1 MIRTVAVSGDFAP
14 DAQGAVFRSFSS
26 PQINNLGRVAF
37 TAQQL
42 GPGIDPPSA
51 QNDRITEF
59 GVWSEGLGSG
69 LELVARGDDIAPG
82 TDGKAFRRVFLRQFN
97 DSGQV
102 VIDGTV
108 KGGSHED
115 QGLWILRSQSQ
126 LELIVR
132 ENDPTPW
139 INGAR
144 FSETGAFGPH
154 FNERGQVLFEQGIHD
169 IPETQYEIDVLQ
181 WSDGSVSPLNVK
193 NGMDI
198 GIAGF
203 SVIRIDNISMN
214 TTGYV
219 SFAAYLQGVGVT
231 PDNDWA
237 VFVRDLD
244 GGVRLIVREGD
255 ASPGATSSRFIQ
267 SYAFQNASTSPL
279 GLATFIADMAPLPDM
294 APTGTNRGIWS
305 ERNGNGLELL
315 VKAGDPLA
323 GEPEVKLHPLVA
335 ATNSFGRVAFF
346 AGLSGTSV
354 TPENDVALLSE
365 GLGTGFE
372 LVARSGSPVPGV
384 ANAVFQDFPSGI
396 TAYNNVGQIA
406 FGARISGPGI
416 SDVNDEGIWSQNRVG
431 TLQLILREG
440 MEIDVDDGSGFDLRT
455 VSAVNPLRIH
465 GFNDRGQIVFATW
478 FSDGTSG
485 IFVSNVAAVPE
496 PTNWIQLLLAG
507 IAFAGFQRWA

>member
-1 MIRTVAVSGDFAP
+1 MNRLLMLLAACLCTAAGRDGERACADNMIRTVAVSGDFAP

-154 FNERGQVLFEQGIHD
+154 FNERGQVFC
-169 IPETQYEIDVLQ
+169 
-181 WSDGSVSPLNVK
+181 
-193 NGMDI
+193 
-198 GIAGF
+198 
-203 SVIRIDNISMN
+203 
-214 TTGYV
+214 
-219 SFAAYLQGVGVT
+219 
-231 PDNDWA
+231 
-237 VFVRDLD
+237 
-244 GGVRLIVREGD
+244 
-255 ASPGATSSRFIQ
+255 
-267 SYAFQNASTSPL
+267 
-279 GLATFIADMAPLPDM
+279 
-294 APTGTNRGIWS
+294 
-305 ERNGNGLELL
+305 
-315 VKAGDPLA
+315 
-323 GEPEVKLHPLVA
+323 
-335 ATNSFGRVAFF
+335 
-346 AGLSGTSV
+346 
-354 TPENDVALLSE
+354 
-365 GLGTGFE
+365 
-372 LVARSGSPVPGV
+372 
-384 ANAVFQDFPSGI
+384 
-396 TAYNNVGQIA
+396 
-406 FGARISGPGI
+406 
-416 SDVNDEGIWSQNRVG
+416 
-431 TLQLILREG
+431 G
-440 MEIDVDDGSGFDLRT
+440 MELHVIGNFFNTIVER
-455 VSAVNPLRIH
+455 SAKHAREH
-465 GFNDRGQIVFATW
+465 Q
-478 FSDGTSG
+478 
-485 IFVSNVAAVPE
+485 
-496 PTNWIQLLLAG
+496 
-507 IAFAGFQRWA
+507 